1 MQFQK
6 NLDVSVPGYGCIHR
20 LAPGRYSAGEIGDV
34 RKSLVCKKMS
44 DTHGP
49 STRVAHHDDL
59 RIALK
64 LPESGRNLVHRHMYD
79 AGNARKL
86 QLPVFAHVDDQR
98 RLPTIAPRL
107 ELRDR
112 DLADHGA
119 LELKGFGALG
129 IVQRIQVGLEQ
140 RGAVP
145 GVVGGAGNQQGFLRR
160 LIAADHDKK
169 LPTHG

>member
-6 NLDVSVPGYGCIHR
+6 NLDDSVPGYGCIHR
-20 LAPGRYSAGEIGDV
+20 LAPRRYSAGEIGDV

-44 DTHGP
+44 DTHGS
-49 STRVAHHDDL
+49 STRVAHHDGL

-64 LPESGRNLVHRHMYD
+64 FSHPGRYLVHRHMYD

-86 QLPVFAHVDDQR
+86 QFPVLAHVDHQR
-98 RLPTIAPRL
+98 ILSSIAPGL
-107 ELRDR
+107 ELRGR
-112 DLADHGA
+112 DFADHGA

-129 IVQRIQVGLEQ
+129 IVQRIQVGFEK
-140 RGAVP
+140 RGAGP
-145 GVVGGAGNQQGFLRR
+145 RTLGRARDQQGFLRW
-160 LIAADHDKK
+160 LIAADDDKK

>member
-20 LAPGRYSAGEIGDV
+20 LAPRRYSAGEVGNV

-49 STRVAHHDDL
+49 SARVAHHDDL
-59 RIALK
+59 RIASK
-64 LPESGRNLVHRHMYD
+64 LSHPGRYLVHRHMYD
-79 AGNARKL
+79 AGDARKL
-86 QLPVFAHVDDQR
+86 QFPVFADVDHQR
-98 RLPTIAPRL
+98 ILAAIASGL
-107 ELRDR
+107 ELRGR
-112 DLADHGA
+112 DFANHDV

-129 IVQRIQVGLEQ
+129 IFQRIQVGLEQ
-140 RGAVP
+140 GGAVP
-145 GVVGGAGNQQGFLRR
+145 CILGGARDQQGFLRR
-160 LIAADHDKK
+160 LIAADDHEK